1 MSKVNQDTRPGINY
15 VVNKNNKKDPMYA
28 VATMHDPSYQ
38 RLGDITDKNKKD
50 YCERHGYGFH
60 CKTDIKFDKMVG
72 FEKIPV
78 VLNAFKEHPE
88 YEWLL
93 FAEADTMITNFTTKI
108 EDLVNNDYHFIVAVD
123 VNDINAGVF
132 LVRNSE
138 EGRGY
143 LQMILDSKPNYLDNW
158 QAEQAVIQDTCKQ
171 YPNVV
176 KIVNQRYFNS
186 FDYKIYHYTD
196 HRDCLWQDGNWQQGD
211 FIIHWPAVDQD
222 NRIKLANHMQQF
234 IVK

>member
-1 MSKVNQDTRPGINY
+1 
-15 VVNKNNKKDPMYA
+15 MYA

-38 RLGDITDKNKKD
+38 RLGDITDTNKKE

-72 FEKIPV
+72 FEKIPI

-88 YEWLL
+88 YEWIL
-93 FAEADTMITNFTTKI
+93 FAEADTMITNFTVKI
-108 EDLVNNDYHFIVAVD
+108 EDLVDNDYHFMVAVD

-132 LVRNSE
+132 LARNTE
-138 EGRGY
+138 EGRNY
-143 LQMILDSKPNYLDNW
+143 LQFILDQKPNYLNNW
-158 QAEQAVIQDTCKQ
+158 QAEQAVIQDSYKD
-171 YPNVV
+171 NKHIV
-176 KIVNQRYFNS
+176 KLVNQRFFNS
-186 FDYKIYHYTD
+186 FDYRIYHYID
-196 HRDCLWQDGNWQQGD
+196 HRDCLWQDGNWLPGD

-222 NRIKLANHMQQF
+222 NRIKLANNMLKA